1 MKIVIVNTFYS
12 PDVYGGAEIS
22 IQKLAEQLVKEGNEV
37 NVIVTSNEDK
47 IEIINNVKIIR
58 IRINNIYDTIEVK
71 GKSGLSKGI
80 YKIIDLYN
88 IFNYKKLK
96 KIIEEINPD
105 VIHTNN
111 LYGISTIIWKIAK
124 QKNIKIVHTVR
135 DYALLCPFVHLS
147 CIDKECKVEKLCS
160 LYKKNRNE
168 QCSQVDEVVY
178 ISNTVE
184 EIFNNYNYFNK
195 SDSNVIYNSIDFNI
209 DKVRDLVN
217 KKINKAEKI
226 TKFVY
231 IGTLDCHKGI
241 DLLLEAFSEIN
252 NENIILNI
260 AGKGPLEDLVKK
272 YDERY
277 NNIFYKGFL
286 KQDEIDNFLAE
297 QHILIAP
304 SRWIEPFGRVTLD
317 AYKNALPVIATNE
330 GGFVETV
337 IHEKTGLLF
346 KNGDKSELKKCIKRM
361 TEEKLYIKLLENLEN
376 ELVKY
381 SLKNHADNYLKVY
394 KK

>member
-1 MKIVIVNTFYS
+1 MKVIILNTFYS
-12 PDVYGGAEIS
+12 PDIYGGAEIS
-22 IQKLAEQLVKEGNEV
+22 IQKLAEQLVKKGHEV
-37 NVIVTSNEDK
+37 NVIVTSNKDK
-47 IEIINNVKIIR
+47 IDIINNVKIIR
-58 IRINNIYDTIEVK
+58 IKINNIYDTIEVR

-80 YKIIDLYN
+80 YKVIDLYN
-88 IFNYKKLK
+88 VFNYIKLK

-124 QKNIKIVHTVR
+124 RKNIKIVHSIR

-147 CIDKECKVEKLCS
+147 CINKKCKVEKLCS
-160 LYKKNRNE
+160 FYKKNRNE
-168 QCSQVDEVVY
+168 HCSQVDEAVY

-184 EIFNNYNYFNK
+184 EIFKKYNYFNK
-195 SDSNVIYNSIDFNI
+195 SNTNVIHNSIDFNI
-209 DKVRDLVN
+209 DKVRELVN
-217 KKINKAEKI
+217 KKINDTKKT

-231 IGTLDCHKGI
+231 IGTLDYHKGI

-252 NENIILNI
+252 NENIILSI
-260 AGKGPLEDLVKK
+260 AGKGPLENLVKK

-297 QHILIAP
+297 QDILIAP
-304 SRWIEPFGRVTLD
+304 SRWVEPFGRVILD
-317 AYKNALPVIATNE
+317 AYKNALPVIASNE
-330 GGFVETV
+330 GGFIETV
-337 IHEKTGLLF
+337 IDEKTGLLF
-346 KNGDKSELKKCIKRM
+346 KSGDKNDLKDCIKKI
-361 TEEKLYIKLLENLEN
+361 TEEKLYVKFLRNIEN
-376 ELVKY
+376 ELPKY
-381 SLKNHADNYLKVY
+381 SLENHADNYLKVY

>member
-1 MKIVIVNTFYS
+1 MKVIIVNTFYS
-12 PDVYGGAEIS
+12 PDIYGGAEIS
-22 IQKLAEQLVKEGNEV
+22 IQKLSEQLVKKGNEV

-47 IEIINNVKIIR
+47 IDIINNVKIIR
-58 IRINNIYDTIEVK
+58 IKINNIYDTIEAK

-80 YKIIDLYN
+80 YKAIDLYN
-88 IFNYKKLK
+88 VFNYIKLK

-111 LYGISTIIWKIAK
+111 LYGISTVIWKIAK
-124 QKNIKIVHTVR
+124 RKNIKIVHSIR

-147 CIDKECKVEKLCS
+147 CINKECKVEKLCS
-160 LYKKNRNE
+160 FYKKNRNK
-168 QCSQVDEVVY
+168 QCSQVDEAVY

-184 EIFNNYNYFNK
+184 EIFKKYNYFNK
-195 SDSNVIYNSIDFNI
+195 SNTNVIYNSIDFDI
-209 DKVRDLVN
+209 DKVRELVN
-217 KKINKAEKI
+217 KKINK
-226 TKFVY
+226 TKKTTEFVY
-231 IGTLDCHKGI
+231 IGTLDYHKGI

-260 AGKGPLEDLVKK
+260 AGKGPLENLVKK

-297 QHILIAP
+297 QDILIAP
-304 SRWIEPFGRVTLD
+304 SKWIEPFGRVILD
-317 AYKNALPVIATNE
+317 AYKNALPVISSNE
-330 GGFVETV
+330 GGFIETV
-337 IHEKTGLLF
+337 IDEKTGLLF
-346 KNGDKSELKKCIKRM
+346 KNGDKNDLKKCIKKI
-361 TEEKLYIKLLENLEN
+361 TEEKLYVKFLRNLEN
-376 ELVKY
+376 ELPKY
-381 SLKNHADNYLKVY
+381 SLEKHADNYLKVY